1 MALVYRDGRPYSY
14 RSVRRNGR
22 VTSEYRGSGQ
32 IALLIE
38 RMDALER
45 DSRESERSDREAGHA
60 QLDAAEQVLTNYYEH
75 VETLARAALYAA
87 GFHLHKR
94 QWRKRRGR

>member
-1 MALVYRDGRPYSY
+1 MTIVYRGGRPYAY

-22 VTSEYRGSGQ
+22 VTSEYRGSGEF
-32 IALLIE
+32 ALFVE
-38 RMDALER
+38 WMDAL
-45 DSRESERSDREAGHA
+45 DREDSELERVERGADHER
-60 QLDAAEQVLTNYYEH
+60 LDAAERALTDYSEH
-75 VETLARAALYAA
+75 VEALTRAALFAA